1 MKSFLAK
8 NWFVIGIF
16 AALAVG
22 FAFPDAGIFLNT
34 NSIFSTALI
43 VLLFLISGL
52 KLPSESIRTGMSD
65 VRVHLYIQV
74 FIFIVNPL
82 FFYVTSLPFRGALD
96 GQLVIGIYAL
106 ACLPTTISSCIIFT
120 QIAGGN
126 VVATM
131 FNAALANVAGILV
144 SPLLLSLM
152 MQSTGKPLPVA
163 ELLAILQSLAL
174 KMLLPI
180 AIGQILRKFA
190 KANVDKAKK
199 RLSVLSNLF
208 ILMIL
213 FFAFAKTAKNPDFL
227 NNLRTMIVPFIY
239 LAVSYLILLVGS
251 FFGARALKLDRENVI
266 SVLFAA
272 PQKTLAMG
280 VPLLSTFFAANPEI
294 LGIALLP
301 LIFYHPWQLFVA
313 GFLPRLLPRL
323 LPAPGPKPTE

>member
-1 MKSFLAK
+1 MKSFLSK

-16 AALAVG
+16 VALAAG
-22 FAFPDAGIFLNT
+22 FVFPDVGIALNT
-34 NSIFSTALI
+34 DSVFSTALI
-43 VLLFLISGL
+43 IMLFLISGL

-65 VRVHLYIQV
+65 IRVHLYIQV

-82 FFYVTSLPFRGALD
+82 FFYLTSLPFRGALD

-131 FNAALANVAGILV
+131 FNAALANVAGIII

-152 MQSTGKPLPVA
+152 MRSTGKPLPIA

-180 AIGQILRKFA
+180 VVGQILRRIA
-190 KANVDKAKK
+190 RATVDRKK
-199 RLSVLSNLF
+199 KLLGVLSNLF

-213 FFAFAKTAKNPDFL
+213 FFAFAKTARNPDFL
-227 NNLRTMIVPFIY
+227 GNLRTMVVPFIY
-239 LAVSYLILLVGS
+239 LAISYLVLLTGS
-251 FFGARALKLDRENVI
+251 FFGAKALKFSGENII
-266 SVLFAA
+266 SVLFSA

-280 VPLLSTFFAANPEI
+280 VPLLSTFFSANPEI

-301 LIFYHPWQLFVA
+301 LIFYHPWQLFIA
-313 GFLPRLLPRL
+313 GFLPRL
-323 LPAPGPKPTE
+323 TEKLKEEMA